1 MQFRKALISD
11 IPAIQQIAE
20 KAWRPTYEKILTEE
34 QTIYMLDLMY
44 RADVLKT
51 QIEGHIDFFMVE
63 ESSQILGY
71 FAIEQT
77 GKSQSKLHK
86 LYLNPQNKS
95 TGIGTEIIHF
105 LKKWASERSIETI
118 ELNVNKF
125 NSAVLFYEKMG
136 FKRIKEI
143 ILDIGHGYVMD
154 DYVMQ
159 LCVKSTR

>member
-11 IPAIQQIAE
+11 IQAIQQIAE

-77 GKSQSKLHK
+77 GKAQSKLHK
-86 LYLNPQNKS
+86 LYLNPQKKS
-95 TGIGTEIIHF
+95 SGIGTKIIQF
-105 LKKWASERSIETI
+105 LKKWANERSIETI
-118 ELNVNKF
+118 ELNVNKK

-136 FKRIKEI
+136 FERISEVV
-143 ILDIGHGYVMD
+143 LDIGQGYVMD

-159 LCVKSTR
+159 LNLKSAQ